1 MTSPRFFVRVTAAVA
16 ALLLLS
22 APLAR
27 TPLHAQDASSGS
39 AGSAPGA
46 VMNTVPSVRAAARAL
61 PIALDGHLD
70 EDAWRA
76 ATPITEFRQFDPKPG
91 EPATERSEFRILY
104 DNEAIWIGARL
115 HDSKGLAGIRTSL
128 VRRDQTYNSDYI
140 EITIDGFHDH
150 LSRAVFSVN
159 PSGSIQDQLG
169 IGNSCCDPGWDP
181 VWQAATSIDS
191 LGWTAE
197 IRIPLSQL
205 RFGGDTG
212 QTWGLQLRRFIQRSN
227 ESDMWS
233 WWAKTDP
240 GGPPKFGHL
249 EGLQIAQAKTSRLE
263 VLPYVVERSSHT
275 AFAPGSPFNRGSEQV
290 ARYGLDLKY
299 LLSSN
304 LTLDATFNP
313 DFGQVEVDPA
323 VVNLTAFEVAFPERR
338 PFFVA
343 GSSVFSF
350 GGNQCFFCSNSS
362 GLSTFYSRR
371 IGRSPTGADLAQA
384 QGPYADIPD
393 AASILGAAK
402 ITGRVDDG
410 WTVGVLDAV
419 TDRAMARVQR
429 ADGTTTQQVVEP
441 LANYFVGR
449 VKKDLRDGN
458 VVLGGIVTSVLRDI
472 PAEFAPR
479 LNHHSEL
486 VGADARIAWD
496 QQQYVFTAQLAVSN
510 VSGDARDITSRQLS
524 SARFFQRPDRTA
536 RSNGFFT
543 DGYDTTRT
551 SMRGLAAYA
560 RMGKQGGDWA
570 WEVQGNVRTPGFEN
584 NDIGFLQRTD
594 YVFGAANVL
603 RAWTQPTNWYQQATA
618 IVGTQAQRNFD
629 GDLTEQELHAFVGM
643 TAKNFWTAQTFV
655 IARGQVY
662 DDKLLRGG
670 PVAVLPATV
679 FAGLDVQ
686 TNTRSAVYAN
696 VGGSSATRDGGG
708 WGTGLYANVTW
719 VPSPAIR
726 LSMGPNWNAN
736 LAARQYVT
744 TVTDPT
750 ATAFY
755 GSRYVFGSLQART
768 FSLDTR
774 LALTFTPQMTLEVFA
789 QPFVSTGEYTQFKE
803 FAATRVS
810 VVRRYGVEQG
820 TIAPNAGAGGT
831 TASYT
836 IDPDG
841 TGPAAP
847 FSLTNPDFNFRSMRG
862 SLVFRWEYRPGST
875 VYVAWTHQRSDLQ
888 PYGDFALGRDFNGIW
903 DTRPDNVILIKATWW
918 LVR

>member
-1 MTSPRFFVRVTAAVA
+1 M
-16 ALLLLS
+16 
-22 APLAR
+22 
-27 TPLHAQDASSGS
+27 
-39 AGSAPGA
+39 
-46 VMNTVPSVRAAARAL
+46 
-61 PIALDGHLD
+61 
-70 EDAWRA
+70 
-76 ATPITEFRQFDPKPG
+76 
-91 EPATERSEFRILY
+91 
-104 DNEAIWIGARL
+104 
-115 HDSKGLAGIRTSL
+115 
-128 VRRDQTYNSDYI
+128 
-140 EITIDGFHDH
+140 
-150 LSRAVFSVN
+150 FSVN

-191 LGWTAE
+191 LGWTVE

-205 RFGGDTG
+205 RFGSDTG

-249 EGLQIAQAKTSRLE
+249 EGLQFTHAGASRLE

-275 AFAPGSPFNRGSEQV
+275 AFAAGSPFNRGSEQV
-290 ARYGLDLKY
+290 ARYGVDLKY

-323 VVNLTAFEVAFPERR
+323 VVNLTAFEVSFPEKR

-350 GGNQCFFCSNSS
+350 GGLQCFFCSNSS

-371 IGRSPTGADLAQA
+371 IGRSPTGADIAQG

-402 ITGRVDDG
+402 ITGRVGDG

-419 TDRAMARVQR
+419 TDRAVARVQH
-429 ADGTTTQQVVEP
+429 ADGTTTRQVVEP

-449 VKKDLRDGN
+449 VKKDLQGGN

-472 PAEFAPR
+472 PAEFEPR

-486 VGADARIAWD
+486 AGADARIAWD
-496 QQQYVFTAQLAVSN
+496 QQQYVFNAQLALSN
-510 VSGDARDITSRQLS
+510 VSGDARDITARQLS
-524 SARFFQRPDRTA
+524 SARYFQRPDRTV
-536 RSNGFFT
+536 RSNGLFT
-543 DGYDTTRT
+543 DGFDTTRT

-560 RMGKQGGDWA
+560 RVAKQGGDWG

-594 YVFGAANVL
+594 YVWGAANVL
-603 RAWTQPTNWYQQATA
+603 RTWTRPTGWYQQASA
-618 IVGTQAQRNFD
+618 IVGTQLQRNFD
-629 GDLTEQELHAFVGM
+629 GDLTEQELHAFVGI
-643 TAKNFWTAQTFV
+643 TTKNFWGIQAY
-655 IARGQVY
+655 AMSRGQVY

-670 PVAVLPATV
+670 PVAVLPSV
-679 FAGLDVQ
+679 LFAGLDVQ
-686 TNTRSAVYAN
+686 TNTRSAVYGTF
-696 VGGSSATRDGGG
+696 GGSSATRDGGG
-708 WGTGLYANVTW
+708 WGSGLYGSITW
-719 VPSPAIR
+719 VPSPAVR
-726 LSMGPNWNAN
+726 LSVGPNWNAN

-744 TVTDPT
+744 AVVDPT
-750 ATAFY
+750 ATAFF
-755 GSRYVFGSLQART
+755 GQRYVFGSLQART

-774 LALTFTPQMTLEVFA
+774 LALTFTPRMTLELFA
-789 QPFVSTGEYTQFKE
+789 QPFVSSGSYTQFKE
-803 FAATRVS
+803 FTGTRVS
-810 VVRRYGVEQG
+810 DVARYGVERG
-820 TIAPNAGAGGT
+820 TIVSVGT
-831 TASYT
+831 ATQITSYT

-841 TGPAAP
+841 AGPAAP
-847 FSLTNPDFNFRSMRG
+847 FVIANPDFNFRSMRG
-862 SLVFRWEYRPGST
+862 SVVFRWEYRPGST

-903 DTRPDNVILIKATWW
+903 DTRPDNVFLIKATWW